1 MLLNFTSLCFYYSLY
16 DVFVTK
22 LLHFNHFFKGGF
34 IMSTK
39 KNNNIKLDDNS
50 HVSEIIKEKLTELLE
65 PSETTSKD
73 SFIPLFETEEQKDE
87 NTNLSQQQSAP
98 AQPKTTANGIEQNV
112 TEEDFEHVL
121 KNDERERELHS
132 EGYVY
137 INVIETFVKEIIADY
152 MTQYGSCTCNHCII
166 DTMALALTNLPSKYI
181 VAKKGNLSPLLH
193 VYRKKYFTEIST
205 EVLKACL
212 TVSKSPHHSK

>member
-1 MLLNFTSLCFYYSLY
+1 
-16 DVFVTK
+16 
-22 LLHFNHFFKGGF
+22 
-34 IMSTK
+34 MSTK
-39 KNNNIKLDDNS
+39 KNNNIKLDENS

-65 PSETTSKD
+65 PEQ
-73 SFIPLFETEEQKDE
+73 QKDE
-87 NTNLSQQQSAP
+87 NNTPSPQQSVP